1 MKLTKLPDHVSISQM
16 TQPPAQ
22 ITVLLVE
29 DEDAVRTVTRRILE
43 RDGFRVLEARS
54 GLDGVSVA
62 TTAAYPIDLLI
73 TDVHLPDIGGGEV
86 ASEVVKVQPR
96 VRVLYLSGYS
106 DEMLLDQGIAT
117 DTNSF
122 IQKPFTSEALRRRIW
137 NLLNLPKTTRTDPPV

>member
-1 MKLTKLPDHVSISQM
+1 M

-62 TTAAYPIDLLI
+62 TTAGSPIDLLI

-86 ASEVVKVQPR
+86 AREVTKVQPR
-96 VRVLYLSGYS
+96 IRVLYLSGYS
-106 DEMLLDQGIAT
+106 DEMLLDQGIPTETA
-117 DTNSF
+117 SF
-122 IQKPFTSEALRRRIW
+122 IQKPFSSEVLRRRIRS
-137 NLLNLPKTTRTDPPV
+137 LLKAPSP

>member
-1 MKLTKLPDHVSISQM
+1 M

-62 TTAAYPIDLLI
+62 TTAADPIDLLI

-86 ASEVVKVQPR
+86 AREIAKVQPR
-96 VRVLYLSGYS
+96 IRVLYLSGYS

-117 DTNSF
+117 ETASF
-122 IQKPFTSEALRRRIW
+122 IQKPFSSEVLRRRIRS
-137 NLLNLPKTTRTDPPV
+137 LLKAPPP

>member
-1 MKLTKLPDHVSISQM
+1 M

-86 ASEVVKVQPR
+86 AREVVKVQPR
-96 VRVLYLSGYS
+96 IRVLYLSGYS

-117 DTNSF
+117 ETASF
-122 IQKPFTSEALRRRIW
+122 IQKPFNSEVLRRRIRS
-137 NLLNLPKTTRTDPPV
+137 LLKAPPP

>member
-1 MKLTKLPDHVSISQM
+1 M

-22 ITVLLVE
+22 VTVLLVE

-86 ASEVVKVQPR
+86 ACEVVKAQPH
-96 VRVLYLSGYS
+96 VRVLFLSGYS
-106 DEMLLDQGIAT
+106 DETLLDQGIAT